1 MTILLINPYWFLF
14 LILVVFT
21 LMALV
26 AECLDRRER
35 RIERDAHRQA
45 RTGPY
50 HVEGW
55 DE

>member
-1 MTILLINPYWFLF
+1 MEALTNPYWFLVVILAVFAGMAF
-14 LILVVFT
+14 L
-21 LMALV
+21 

-35 RIERDAHRQA
+35 RLERDWHRQH

-50 HVEGW
+50 HIEGW